1 MCSSDLKYQREE
13 AGASGEGRLIGSNP
27 LGNTMFTDR
36 NWRILDTLQKV
47 AAQIERP
54 LSQVAL
60 AWVSAQPSV
69 TSSLLGVSKLEQLHD
84 NFSSLDIRFT
94 PEQLQTLDE
103 SSAIDPGFPYSIFT
117 PEINRSIF
125 GGTTVKGWQ

>member
-1 MCSSDLKYQREE
+1 
-13 AGASGEGRLIGSNP
+13 
-27 LGNTMFTDR
+27 MFTDR
-36 NWRILDTLQKV
+36 NWRILDTLRKV

-69 TSSLLGVSKLEQLHD
+69 TSSLLGISKLEQLHD
-84 NFSSLDIRFT
+84 NFSSLDIRLT
-94 PEQLQTLDE
+94 PQQLQTLDE

-117 PEINRSIF
+117 PEIKRSIF